1 MRISDWSS
9 DVCSSD
15 LNGGGVRARATLP
28 TFALVDADDQLA
40 ALRRTLATP
49 ATREVQDLASP
60 GRDGKGEVE
69 TRDRIHTGPGVAQA
83 RARSHEAAR
92 EHLELQHQIEPRQ
105 VVTCVEGGRSSARLD
120 EGSVTSHRQ
129 IHADGQHGEP
139 RRPVGTVTMAGDAG
153 FALPADEIGRAHV

>member
-60 GRDGKGEVE
+60 GRDGKGEVA
-69 TRDRIHTGPGVAQA
+69 TRDRIHTG
-83 RARSHEAAR
+83 RSEER
-92 EHLELQHQIEPRQ
+92 RVGNEC
-105 VVTCVEGGRSSARLD
+105 VSTCRSRWSPD
-120 EGSVTSHRQ
+120 H
-129 IHADGQHGEP
+129 
-139 RRPVGTVTMAGDAG
+139 
-153 FALPADEIGRAHV
+153 